1 MQHDSTRSPSADRL
15 TIGLAIASVA
25 AGVAAAQLA
34 RSRSRAG
41 RNRTR
46 GGVRVEYVTTI
57 NRPIGEVYEA
67 WKDFERFPTFM
78 RHLETVEV
86 LSDRRSRWRARA
98 PAGATVEWQAEI
110 VEDRP
115 GERLAWRSLDGS
127 DIHHSGAVT
136 FEHAPGARGTE
147 VRAVLD
153 YSPPAGAV
161 GRAIAKLFG
170 EEPEQQIREDL
181 RRFKQIMEAGE
192 IALSDGPGL
201 RRPAQPAPRPEDIR
215 TLAGV
220 ER

>member
-1 MQHDSTRSPSADRL
+1 MQQNWTRGSSDDRL
-15 TIGLAIASVA
+15 TIGLALVSVA
-25 AGVAAAQLA
+25 AGFAAVQLS
-34 RSRSRAG
+34 RSGSRAG

-46 GGVRVEYVTTI
+46 ADVRVEYVTTI
-57 NRPIGEVYEA
+57 NRPIGEVYDA

-78 RHLETVEV
+78 RHLEAVEV
-86 LSDRRSRWRARA
+86 LSDRRSRWRAKA
-98 PAGATVEWQAEI
+98 PAGTTVEWEAEI

-115 GERLAWRSLDGS
+115 GERLSWRSLEGS
-127 DIHHSGAVT
+127 DIEHSGAVT

-147 VRAVLD
+147 VRAVLH

-161 GRAIAKLFG
+161 GRIVAKLFG

-181 RRFKQIMEAGE
+181 RRFKQIMETGE
-192 IALSDGPGL
+192 IPLSDGPGL
-201 RRPAQPAPRPEDIR
+201 WRPAQPAARPEEIR